1 MCVGMVSVLIL
12 EVWEVR
18 NEGSGMFEWGESW
31 RGGEERS
38 CWNWRFREGRKG
50 RKSGRER
57 KCE

>member
-1 MCVGMVSVLIL
+1 VPIL

-18 NEGSGMFEWGESW
+18 NEGSGMFEGGESW

>member
-1 MCVGMVSVLIL
+1 MWVGMVMVLIL

-18 NEGSGMFEWGESW
+18 KEGSGMVEGGWSW
-31 RGGEERS
+31 SGGEERS
-38 CWNWRFREGRKG
+38 CCSWRFREGRRG